1 MVKSV
6 EKNEVLPLTL
16 LFIHSFLNGLA
27 LVYFEAT
34 ANTLFLMNYDTSDL
48 PYIYI
53 LASIVSVVIGYFYTV
68 LENNLN
74 IKKLL
79 SITLFLI
86 LLIVIFFF
94 VSITVFKIKALYMW
108 IMVFKD
114 VLWIFVGIEF
124 GILTGM
130 IFNIRQGKRLFGLL
144 VSGEII
150 AGIIGGLSIG
160 FIIELTDTIN
170 LLVISALALVVSFL
184 LLLKILNEFSD
195 RFKEEAEN
203 SEDNT
208 EPISYKE
215 ILKNRYYVLF
225 FALSVLSFFVFY
237 FIDYIFY
244 YEVENHFKSEKE
256 MASFFGIFFALLNIV
271 NLCSSLF
278 VSGAVLSRFG
288 IIFGLLAIPL
298 MSIFGVGLV
307 LLLSSVSLIFIV
319 IIAIKLLNEVIDI
332 SILNPTFKV
341 LYQPIPVEDRVK
353 VLAFRETII
362 EPVAMGLVGIIL
374 LFFTSF
380 SGIELILYL
389 IILFSALWLY
399 YAKELK
405 NEYVKSLENVVGKR
419 KYFTDEILYSGVSND
434 LLLKGLSS
442 ENEIEILYYLNLLE
456 KFNYNDLDEVILK
469 LISHESMRVR
479 KASLEKLNKFNLI
492 ESLDILNKRLEVEKD
507 DEVFKLL
514 LITYS
519 KIGTKTVQKTVLKY
533 IDNENGLIQ
542 EGAIIGLHKYCGSDA
557 RNIAVSVL
565 EGLFNSVD
573 TDEQIKAL
581 NILEEIGIDEFDD
594 SFSKCLKSDNFEIRK
609 LAIEIVAKLKLEN
622 FIPIIYESINNPKY
636 RKITVFCLSEFGDT
650 ILTTIKNIFNDTN
663 NLQNKI
669 TLIEILGHMKS
680 ESANEFLF
688 DLVSEPLLTDSVL
701 KALFK
706 ADYTVENE
714 DKLYSLLE
722 FVIKDILSDLLVLQ
736 SFNTKKYANTY
747 LVFKELVDIKINN
760 IFLILGF
767 KYSKKTLSQVKN
779 FTNTSNDVKAYTIEL
794 IDNLLPIKLN
804 SIVLPILDDGTI
816 SKKLS
821 KYNNDFKPNEMSQED
836 FFKLINNSDE
846 FLPIVKISLLYE
858 IGKNKDSHYNA
869 LVESNLKS
877 SDEIISETASW
888 AMHELKEKV

>member
-1 MVKSV
+1 
-6 EKNEVLPLTL
+6 
-16 LFIHSFLNGLA
+16 
-27 LVYFEAT
+27 
-34 ANTLFLMNYDTSDL
+34 MNYDTSDL

-307 LLLSSVSLIFIV
+307 LLLSSVSLIFIL

-362 EPVAMGLVGIIL
+362 EPVAMGLVGIVL

-557 RNIAVSVL
+557 RDIAVSVL
-565 EGLFNSVD
+565 EGLFNSSD

-609 LAIEIVAKLKLEN
+609 LAIEIVAKLKLEK

-736 SFNTKKYANTY
+736 SFNTKKYTNTY

>member
-1 MVKSV
+1 
-6 EKNEVLPLTL
+6 
-16 LFIHSFLNGLA
+16 
-27 LVYFEAT
+27 
-34 ANTLFLMNYDTSDL
+34 MNYDTSDL

-86 LLIVIFFF
+86 LIIVLFFF
-94 VSITVFKIKALYMW
+94 ISITVFKVKALYMW

-170 LLVISALALVVSFL
+170 LLVISSLALVVSFL

-195 RFKEEAEN
+195 RFTEEEENNEN
-203 SEDNT
+203 ST
-208 EPISYKE
+208 EAISYKD

-225 FALSVLSFFVFY
+225 FAISVLSFFVFY

-307 LLLSSVSLIFIV
+307 LVLSSVSLIFIL

-341 LYQPIPVEDRVK
+341 LYQPIPLEDRVK

-362 EPVAMGLVGIIL
+362 EPVAMGLVGVVL

-389 IILFSALWLY
+389 IVLFSALWLY
-399 YAKELK
+399 FAKELRH
-405 NEYVKSLENVVGKR
+405 EYVKSLENVVGKR
-419 KYFTDEILYSGVSND
+419 KHFTDETLFSGVSNE

-469 LISHESMRVR
+469 LISHESIRVR
-479 KASLEKLNKFNLI
+479 KASLEKLNKFNLL
-492 ESLDILNKRLEVEKD
+492 ESLDILNARIEVEKN

-514 LITYS
+514 LITFS
-519 KIGTKTVQKTVLKY
+519 KIGQEKVTETVLKY
-533 IDNENGLIQ
+533 VRNDNALIQ
-542 EGAIIGLHKYCGSDA
+542 EGAVVGLYKYCGNNA
-557 RNIAVSVL
+557 QTTAVSIL
-565 EGLFNSVD
+565 KDLLNSASNSD
-573 TDEQIKAL
+573 KIKAL
-581 NILEEIGIDEFDD
+581 NILVEIGIEGFVEA
-594 SFSKCLKSDNFEIRK
+594 FEECLKNDNFEIRK
-609 LAIEIVAKLKLEN
+609 LAIEIVAKLKLVQ
-622 FIPIIYESINNPKY
+622 FIPNIYECINDPKY
-636 RKITVFCLSEFGDT
+636 RKIAVFCLSEFGDS
-650 ILTTIKNIFNDTN
+650 ILSTVKDIFNDTN
-663 NLQNKI
+663 DLHNKI

-688 DLVSEPLLTDSVL
+688 ELVKKPLLTDSVL

-706 ADYTVENE
+706 ADYTIE
-714 DKLYSLLE
+714 DEDTLYSLLE
-722 FVIKDILSDLLVLQ
+722 FIIKDILSDLLVLNA
-736 SFNTKKYANTY
+736 FNSNKYSNTY

-767 KYSKKTLSQVKN
+767 KYSKKVLSQVKN
-779 FTNTSNDVKAYTIEL
+779 FTNTSSDVKAYTIEL

-804 SIVLPILDDGTI
+804 SIVLPILDDVSF

-821 KYNNDFKPNEMSQED
+821 KYENDFKPTDISEAS
-836 FFKLINNSDE
+836 FFHFINKSNDV
-846 FLPIVKISLLYE
+846 LPILKISLLYE
-858 IGKNKDSHYNA
+858 IGKNKDRLYNT
-869 LVESNLKS
+869 LVESNLES
-877 SDEIISETASW
+877 NNQMILETASW
-888 AMHELKEKV
+888 AILELKEKV

>member
-1 MVKSV
+1 
-6 EKNEVLPLTL
+6 
-16 LFIHSFLNGLA
+16 
-27 LVYFEAT
+27 
-34 ANTLFLMNYDTSDL
+34 MNYDTSDL

-307 LLLSSVSLIFIV
+307 LLLSSVSLIFIL

-362 EPVAMGLVGIIL
+362 EPVAMGLVGIVL

-557 RNIAVSVL
+557 RDIAVSVL
-565 EGLFNSVD
+565 EGLFNSSD

-609 LAIEIVAKLKLEN
+609 LAIEIVAKLKLEK

-736 SFNTKKYANTY
+736 SFNTKKYTNTY

-767 KYSKKTLSQVKN
+767 KYSKKVLSQVKN

>member
-1 MVKSV
+1 
-6 EKNEVLPLTL
+6 
-16 LFIHSFLNGLA
+16 
-27 LVYFEAT
+27 
-34 ANTLFLMNYDTSDL
+34 MNYDTSDL

-53 LASIVSVVIGYFYTV
+53 LASIVSVVIGYFYNI
-68 LENNLN
+68 LENNFN

-86 LLIVIFFF
+86 LLIVLFFF
-94 VSITVFKIKALYMW
+94 ISITVFKIKILYMW

-170 LLVISALALVVSFL
+170 LLVISSLALVVSFL

-195 RFKEEAEN
+195 RFVEEEEN
-203 SEDNT
+203 NENNS

-225 FALSVLSFFVFY
+225 FAISVLSFFVFY

-288 IIFGLLAIPL
+288 IIFGLLSIPL
-298 MSIFGVGLV
+298 MSIFGVGIV
-307 LLLSSVSLIFIV
+307 LILSSVSLIFIC
-319 IIAIKLLNEVIDI
+319 IIAIKLLDEVIDI

-362 EPVAMGLVGIIL
+362 EPVAMGLVGVVL

-389 IILFSALWLY
+389 IVLFSALWLY

-419 KYFTDEILYSGVSND
+419 KYFTDEILFSGVSNE

-469 LISHESMRVR
+469 LISHDSMRVR
-479 KASLEKLNKFNLI
+479 KAALEKLNKFNLI
-492 ESLDILNKRLEVEKD
+492 ESLDILNTQLSLEKNG
-507 DEVFKLL
+507 EVFKLL

-519 KIGTKTVQKTVLKY
+519 KIGKERVYETLLEY
-533 IDNENGLIQ
+533 INNENGLIQ
-542 EGAIIGLHKYCGSDA
+542 EGAIVGLYKYCGDTA
-557 RNIAVSVL
+557 KVKAMSVL
-565 EGLFNSVD
+565 EDLFNSES
-573 TDEQIKAL
+573 TSEQIKAL
-581 NILEEIGIDEFDD
+581 NILSEIGIEEFEKP
-594 SFSKCLKSDNFEIRK
+594 FNKCLKSDTFEIRK
-609 LAIEIVAKLKLEN
+609 LAIEIVSKLKLEK
-622 FIPIIYESINNPKY
+622 FIPMIYDSINDPKY
-636 RKITVFCLSEFGDT
+636 KKITVFCLSEFGDT
-650 ILTTIKNIFNDTN
+650 ILDTVKNIFNDTHD
-663 NLQNKI
+663 LENKI

-680 ESANEFLF
+680 ESANDFLF
-688 DLVSEPLLTDSVL
+688 ELVKESLLTDAVL

-706 ADYTVENE
+706 ADYTIESE
-714 DKLYSLLE
+714 EKLYNLLE
-722 FVIKDILSDLLVLQ
+722 FVIKSILSDLLVLN
-736 SFNTKKYANTY
+736 SFNINKYSNTY
-747 LVFKELVDIKINN
+747 LVFRELVDIKINN

-767 KYSKKTLSQVKN
+767 KYSKKVLSQVKN
-779 FTNTSNDVKAYTIEL
+779 FTNTSSDVKAYTIEL
-794 IDNLLPIKLN
+794 IDNLLPVKLN
-804 SIVLPILDDGTI
+804 SIVLPILDEGSV

-821 KYNNDFKPNEMSQED
+821 KYNDGFKPDEISEKQ
-836 FFKLINNSDE
+836 FFNLINNSE
-846 FLPIVKISLLYE
+846 NFLSILKISLLYE
-858 IGKNKDSHYNA
+858 IGKNKDHDYNT
-869 LVESNLKS
+869 LVESNLES
-877 SDEIISETASW
+877 SDEVILETASW
-888 AMHELKEKV
+888 AILELKEKV